1 MVQLARDFCVATDHQ
16 FWPDSVALSDD
27 QVFDDARLR
36 GHRQITDAYLL
47 ALAVAIESQNVT
59 FDAAIA
65 AAAAVVQGAN
75 ERHIL
80 VV

>member
-1 MVQLARDFCVATDHQ
+1 M
-16 FWPDSVALSDD
+16 
-27 QVFDDARLR
+27 FDDARLR